1 MSLFVSL
8 MVAAIVLIGLGLL
21 IIILL
26 TNKPARHLDQSKY
39 REKWMTIMGGLDNTP
54 SAMALTIIQADKLLD
69 AALKERGATGNT
81 LGERMKSAKDWFSD
95 RNGIWQAHKLRNHI
109 AHDDDVKLDMRKT
122 RRALAAFK
130 KALTDVGAL

>member
-1 MSLFVSL
+1 MSLFISF

-21 IIILL
+21 VIILL
-26 TNKPARHLDQSKY
+26 TNKPAHHLDQAKY
-39 REKWMTIMGGLDNTP
+39 RERWMTVMGGLDNTP

-69 AALKERGATGNT
+69 AALKERGAAGNT
-81 LGERMKSAKDWFSD
+81 LGERMKSSKDLFSD

-109 AHDDDVKLDMRKT
+109 AHDDDVKLDIRKT
-122 RRALAAFK
+122 RRALDSFK

>member
-1 MSLFVSL
+1 MSLFISL

-26 TNKPARHLDQSKY
+26 TNKPARHLDQAKY

-69 AALKERGATGNT
+69 AALKERGAAGNT
-81 LGERMKSAKDWFSD
+81 LGERMKTSKDWFSD

-122 RRALAAFK
+122 RRALDAFK
-130 KALTDVGAL
+130 KALTDVGAF